1 MTQRALRNL
10 ASVAL
15 AAIAVFSLAPAASGA
30 VATKLPV
37 GATAALDSVPPKDW
51 ALQQTAPILEQVLAK
66 TTLAE
71 LGGTALAGD
80 VRGADPGGLRPIFWS
95 AGRTA
100 WARATTCRG
109 RDAARLDRAVLA
121 SEITSCDLCCLVD
134 RRRCVSE
141 ALEAA

>member
-80 VRGADPGGLRPIFWS
+80 VRAQTLVGYDLYFGAQDALPGRGLRRVV
-95 AGRTA
+95 AVTR
-100 WARATTCRG
+100 RASN
-109 RDAARLDRAVLA
+109 AQSWRAK
-121 SEITSCDLCCLVD
+121 
-134 RRRCVSE
+134 
-141 ALEAA
+141 

>member
-80 VRGADPGGLRPIFWS
+80 VRGRRPW
-95 AGRTA
+95 
-100 WARATTCRG
+100 WATTYILG
-109 RDAARLDRAVLA
+109 RR
-121 SEITSCDLCCLVD
+121 THCLGEGYD
-134 RRRCVSE
+134 VSWP
-141 ALEAA
+141 